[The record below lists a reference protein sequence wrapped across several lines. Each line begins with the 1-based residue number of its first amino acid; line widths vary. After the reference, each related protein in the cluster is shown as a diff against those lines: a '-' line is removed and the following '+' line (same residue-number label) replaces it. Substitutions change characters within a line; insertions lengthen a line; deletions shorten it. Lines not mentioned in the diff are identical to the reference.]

1 MDVLFFLSSSL
12 TSLVSLELR
21 ENMIQFLP
29 QSMSFLVKLE
39 ILDLG
44 SNNIKE
50 LVGVTDPSDSNTT
63 QTNVPP
69 NSKVQNIC
77 KMLI

>member
-50 LVGVTDPSDSNTT
+50 LVGVTDPSDSNIT
-63 QTNVPP
+63 QTHVPP